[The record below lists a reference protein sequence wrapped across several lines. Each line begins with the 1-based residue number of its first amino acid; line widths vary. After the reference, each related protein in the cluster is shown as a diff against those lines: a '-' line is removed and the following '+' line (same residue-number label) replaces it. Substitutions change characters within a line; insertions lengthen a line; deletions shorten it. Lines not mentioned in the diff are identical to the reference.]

1 MKDLL
6 KYGLIASAGQ
16 PRNLTGEGVV
26 ALGALFTQMDF
37 GLGSEEEEL
46 INNEGSLTE
55 RLQLQKDSQDKDG
68 NKLENLNKADLFS
81 QDIFAHKGSENL
93 GKGIELPAKKIA
105 PPPKDP
111 QEVDKNQT
119 HAMSYEDF
127 LYGPGPHLRDFGPTG
142 IPTYTPLPVSAYA
155 EEKPM
160 FDFQNSPAMQA
171 LRGMGASVQNF
182 FAGGK
187 YDTGGPPRLKPEIL
201 ENLEK
206 LRYKNKGKDDTPL
219 FRAAH
224 VAKSAFVRT
233 DNIDYRQMKQATAP
247 GYTGEIGKAA
257 AEGYN
262 LVIDKY
268 NYDQAVKADYEEEL
282 DDQMGSL
289 NVPADF
295 ISDEARENYLALAS
309 GKKKQLGEAFNDWS
323 NGKISKL
330 DYDNKHASLTSE
342 IKMAAAART
351 NVTNAIKD
359 FMEHK
364 GLYDIEASDSE
375 MVDFFMTGEKSP
387 EKISI
392 KNIDGVDYITGTT
405 RGGKDGALG
414 RPFRVPTSKIANG
427 TAGFRLVKKAN
438 LAPVIS
444 SALKNISA
452 YTTSTKTDL
461 GFGTSTPNIE
471 KAKEIGIASIKS
483 SLGANEGDLRSIM
496 AQVYGVDH
504 TAYQNFLGGD
514 ANANKNEMLSDA
526 AEYLYDTQVADKYF
540 PQTKTTKFTTQQRGV
555 SLTAGERKIA
565 QIKAELDNMSMPTTA
580 NIDNYMTL
588 LELNKGEAYQ
598 VKDNKLIIGD
608 VKAGTAI
615 RTIDLSNPTLAKSQI
630 ANLAGVLGYSGPTYD
645 AKSLIQKY
653 K

>member
-37 GLGSEEEEL
+37 GLGSEEEP
-46 INNEGSLTE
+46 INNERSLTE
-55 RLQLQKDSQDKDG
+55 RLQLEKDLQDKNG
-68 NKLENLNKADLFS
+68 NKLEDLNKADLFS
-81 QDIFAHKGSENL
+81 QYIFAHKGSENL
-93 GKGIELPAKKIA
+93 GKGIELPARKIA
-105 PPPKDP
+105 PPPSDGVGGKEGVGD
-111 QEVDKNQT
+111 ERFGSIEHV
-119 HAMSYEDF
+119 
-127 LYGPGPHLRDFGPTG
+127 LYGPGEQFRDFGLTG
-142 IPTYTPLPVSAYA
+142 IPSYTPLPGSDA

-160 FDFQNSPAMQA
+160 FDLQNSPAMQG

-182 FAGGK
+182 FTGGK
-187 YDTGGPPRLKPEIL
+187 YDTGGFPRLKPEIL

-268 NYDQAVKADYEEEL
+268 NYDQAVKTDYEEEL

-323 NGKISKL
+323 NGKMSKL
-330 DYDNKHASLTSE
+330 DYENTKASLTSE

-351 NVTNAIKD
+351 NVTNSIKD
-359 FMEHK
+359 FMENK
-364 GLYDIEASDSE
+364 GLYDIDASDSE

-392 KNIDGVDYITGTT
+392 KNVDGVDYITGTT
-405 RGGKDGALG
+405 RGGKE
-414 RPFRVPTSKIANG
+414 FKVPTSKIANG

-444 SALKNISA
+444 GALKNISA

-555 SLTAGERKIA
+555 SLTAGEREIA
-565 QIKAELDNMSMPTTA
+565 QIKSKLDNMPIPTTA

-588 LELNKGEAYQ
+588 LKLNKGEAYQ

-630 ANLAGVLGYSGPTYD
+630 ANLAGVKGYSGPAYD